1 MNLPVRVSPRPGR
14 QRDQEHPRG
23 GTRRAPKHLWSAG
36 RTGPRRRSALK
47 QESTRTPRVSH
58 AASRKS
64 PPIRAERSSMP
75 QSPRLVFRASL
86 ELLPGLAPARR
97 RYLPRGP
104 RPRAECRLGRMQ
116 GRGSGGRDPGV
127 HSPMSLS
134 MSQRPT
140 VLRVNAY
147 GQLHAED
154 EPTVLLPDGS
164 QMWTRDG
171 KALPPP

>member
-1 MNLPVRVSPRPGR
+1 
-14 QRDQEHPRG
+14 
-23 GTRRAPKHLWSAG
+23 
-36 RTGPRRRSALK
+36 
-47 QESTRTPRVSH
+47 
-58 AASRKS
+58 
-64 PPIRAERSSMP
+64 
-75 QSPRLVFRASL
+75 
-86 ELLPGLAPARR
+86 
-97 RYLPRGP
+97 
-104 RPRAECRLGRMQ
+104 
-116 GRGSGGRDPGV
+116 
-127 HSPMSLS
+127 MSLS